1 MLCMGIARGTVRT
14 AMRITGHKD
23 ARMFQRYRIVPIDV
37 IQGAMEKRK
46 KHRGGGKRKKGQG
59 PP

>member
-14 AMRITGHKD
+14 AMRITGHKN

-37 IQGAMEKRK
+37 IQGAMEKMN
-46 KHRGGGKRKKGQG
+46 KHRGGEKSA
-59 PP
+59 